1 VALSSGFLTRAEC
14 LLIASD
20 IATMA
25 AAIKILAKRGSGP
38 DAKLSGNE
46 ILMILDQD
54 QARRKSL
61 APKIRQFTQAAQN
74 SEYVF
79 APCLS
84 RGAAYLSRYID
95 KVSFG
100 IEDRHVDRFL
110 FDFCKTHVFIKEKQ
124 SWPQIRLFDP
134 DKDISLFAAAF
145 SIGKKIKFF
154 DPNKKN
160 RVPIFRL
167 QDLKPLALLH
177 PVASANVAAAVVSRA
192 EAYDRGLI
200 ANPFYDDNST
210 VYFSGLPVVTSNYA
224 KCIAEVYGDKPMP
237 PLPTRCISPGLPA
250 LQRDDKASILW
261 HMYKSTI
268 RTYRH
273 GGQKGSNAITIAI
286 ITYLHELVRD
296 VDILEFQ
303 RVRDLL
309 AKFDLEGLL
318 DINQENYA
326 DDGVW
331 IPSER
336 VFPSEK
342 AADDDSDEDMADQI
356 EAGAAD

>member
-1 VALSSGFLTRAEC
+1 
-14 LLIASD
+14 
-20 IATMA
+20 M
-25 AAIKILAKRGSGP
+25 
-38 DAKLSGNE
+38 
-46 ILMILDQD
+46 
-54 QARRKSL
+54 
-61 APKIRQFTQAAQN
+61 
-74 SEYVF
+74 
-79 APCLS
+79 
-84 RGAAYLSRYID
+84 
-95 KVSFG
+95 
-100 IEDRHVDRFL
+100 
-110 FDFCKTHVFIKEKQ
+110 
-124 SWPQIRLFDP
+124 FDP
-134 DKDISLFAAAF
+134 DKDISLFAASF

-154 DPNKKN
+154 DPNKEN
-160 RVPIFRL
+160 RVPVFRL

-237 PLPTRCISPGLPA
+237 PFPTRCISPGLPA
-250 LQRDDKASILW
+250 LHKEGKASILW
-261 HMYKSTI
+261 HEYKSTI

-286 ITYLHELVRD
+286 ITYLHELVVD